1 MPAARPQKNTKTKT
15 KSSPSYSF
23 LSHPDVLKTAAPKGA
38 RKVAIHVVKSDE
50 FSSWSKKQPKA
61 LLGLLNAQ
69 GWSATAG
76 SVAPVIDTDG
86 SLAEVYVG
94 SGIVF
99 SLYTFAQVVDT
110 LQKSVPSN
118 ILQDLAFEIATPL
131 NSRDLKLACTGWAL
145 ACHQF
150 DAYKASKKV
159 APLLVMPKDAD
170 KVRIEAQIQAATLA
184 RNLVNLPAN
193 AMGPEELADAA
204 KTIATAKQAT
214 IKIIADKDLLTKN
227 FPLVYGVGDS
237 SLRRPRVIDITWGK
251 PTDPKVTLVGK
262 GVCFDTGGLDIKP
275 SAGMLNMKKDMGGAA
290 MVLAVLWLVASLKLP
305 IRLRVIIPAVENS
318 VSPQAFRPMDILP
331 SRKGLSVEIGNTD
344 AEGRLILADCLTWAC
359 EEKPD
364 LLIDFAT
371 LTGHIRTA
379 LGMDIPAIFSNND
392 AIAQQLQGIAMST
405 EDPMWQMPLY
415 QPYKPDIMSPV
426 ADINNAGNNQAG
438 GITAALFLESFI
450 EKTTNWIHLDLS
462 AWEVAGRPGRPRGG
476 TDMGVRAVLE
486 LLEQRYAKKKK

>member
-1 MPAARPQKNTKTKT
+1 
-15 KSSPSYSF
+15 
-23 LSHPDVLKTAAPKGA
+23 
-38 RKVAIHVVKSDE
+38 
-50 FSSWSKKQPKA
+50 
-61 LLGLLNAQ
+61 
-69 GWSATAG
+69 
-76 SVAPVIDTDG
+76 
-86 SLAEVYVG
+86 
-94 SGIVF
+94 
-99 SLYTFAQVVDT
+99 
-110 LQKSVPSN
+110 
-118 ILQDLAFEIATPL
+118 
-131 NSRDLKLACTGWAL
+131 
-145 ACHQF
+145 
-150 DAYKASKKV
+150 
-159 APLLVMPKDAD
+159 
-170 KVRIEAQIQAATLA
+170 
-184 RNLVNLPAN
+184 
-193 AMGPEELADAA
+193 MGPEELAAAA

-214 IKIIADKDLLTKN
+214 IKIIEDKQLLTQN

-251 PTDPKVTLVGK
+251 ATDPKVTLVGK

-290 MVLAVLWLVASLKLP
+290 MVLAVLWLVTSLKLP

-392 AIAQQLQGIAMST
+392 GIAQQLQGIAMST

-450 EKTTNWIHLDLS
+450 DKTTNWIHLDLS
-462 AWEVAGRPGRPRGG
+462 AWEIAGRPGRPRGG

-486 LLEQRYAKKKK
+486 LLEQRYKKRK